1 MLACRIVLWT
11 QDGRLSGGAAAVR
24 IAEFGRAYDN
34 GNPIAAHPR
43 KVRQMITTEQENQHL
58 SSDQDDIVTV
68 TRQWI
73 AAQPACAG
81 SAQQAEGIA
90 VASVLEQLGLSSRLL
105 AAATVYPLL
114 RDGLLKTDDIAP
126 TRLAGLS
133 DIVSGLDQLGRVSLP
148 PDWRPGEALA
158 TSQSEA
164 LRRMLLAM
172 ASDVRLVLIR
182 IAEQL
187 YRLRT
192 ARDAP
197 PEQQRSLAIE
207 TREIFAPLANRLG
220 VWQLKWELEDLSFRY
235 LEPETYAHIVRA
247 LNEKRAEREAVIE
260 NVRKVF
266 AAELAAND
274 VDALVSARPKHIYS
288 IWRKMKRKDS
298 GLEHIFDIRAVR
310 ILVENVS
317 DCYAALGV
325 VHNRWSYLSGEFDD
339 YIANPKEN
347 RYRSLHTAVIGPGNQ
362 VVEVQIRT
370 REMHREAELG
380 VAAHWR
386 YKEGRNPKA
395 AFDQKIQILRQLL
408 EPAHRD
414 GHGDG
419 DLLEQIRGDVFEDRV
434 YALSPKG
441 DVVEMP
447 AGATPLDFAY
457 HVHTQVG
464 HRCRGAKVNG
474 RIVPLTYE
482 VRNGDK
488 IEIITG
494 KEPQPSRDW
503 LSPQNGYL
511 AAARSRAKVRN
522 WFRQQ
527 DKDQNRSQGRDI
539 LDRELARLNIRDLAT
554 DSIANELKLP
564 NTDALC
570 VALGAGD
577 VTSTAVANAL
587 QRLRKEAV
595 ETPVAAKRRKGKG
608 FANEQIEIRGVGD
621 LLCTLARCCRPVPP
635 EEIVGYITK
644 GRGVGI
650 HRHDCKNFRSLYG
663 RNPERVI
670 EVDWLDPSAENY
682 AAELVLQAYDRQ
694 GLLRDVSSVLADEKV
709 SIDSIQTSTDKQ
721 RMQAKMELKFFV
733 PGLAA
738 LSSIIGKLEQ
748 LPNVTSVR
756 RKS

>member
-1 MLACRIVLWT
+1 MT
-11 QDGRLSGGAAAVR
+11 
-24 IAEFGRAYDN
+24 
-34 GNPIAAHPR
+34 
-43 KVRQMITTEQENQHL
+43 TTEQENRHL

-73 AAQPACAG
+73 AAHPVHALA
-81 SAQQAEGIA
+81 AQQAEGEA
-90 VASVLEQLGLSSRLL
+90 VAAILEQLGLSRPLL
-105 AAATVYPLL
+105 AAAAVYPLL
-114 RDGLLKTDDIAP
+114 RDGLLESDDLAP
-126 TRLAGLS
+126 TRLRELS

-148 PDWRPGEALA
+148 LDWRPGEALA

-172 ASDVRLVLIR
+172 VSDVRLVLIR

-187 YRLRT
+187 YRMRT

-197 PEQQRSLAIE
+197 REQQRALAIE

-235 LEPETYAHIVRA
+235 LEPETYTRIVRA
-247 LNEKRAEREAVIE
+247 LNEKRTEREAGIE

-310 ILVENVS
+310 ILVENLS
-317 DCYAALGV
+317 DCYAALGI

-386 YKEGRNPKA
+386 YKEGGNLKA
-395 AFDQKIQILRQLL
+395 AFDQKIRFLRQLL
-408 EPAHRD
+408 EPVHRNGD
-414 GHGDG
+414 GDG

-474 RIVPLTYE
+474 RIVPLTYK
-482 VRNGDK
+482 VQNGDK

-503 LSPQNGYL
+503 LSPHNGYL

-539 LDRELARLNIRDLAT
+539 LDRELARLSIRDVSTGA
-554 DSIANELKLP
+554 IANELKLP

-587 QRLRKEAV
+587 QRLRKDAV
-595 ETPVAAKRRKGKG
+595 ATPVPAKRRRRSKGL
-608 FANEQIEIRGVGD
+608 ANEQVEIRGVGD
-621 LLCTLARCCRPVPP
+621 LLCALARCCRPVPP

-650 HRHDCKNFRSLYG
+650 HRHDCKNFRSLYS
-663 RNPERVI
+663 RHPERVI
-670 EVDWLDPSAENY
+670 DVDWLDPSDENY
-682 AAELVLQAYDRQ
+682 AAELILQAYDRQ

-709 SIDSIQTSTDKQ
+709 SIDSIQTSTDKK
-721 RMQAKMELKFFV
+721 RMQARMELKFFV